1 MKKENYSFLKFCC
14 LILFA
19 LFAVNVSAQV
29 YKHNFGTINLVYPYN
44 VAPAIQNA
52 AITNSVWTNS
62 NGSWAALL
70 GSTGNGMGVNTNATT
85 ATTVTL
91 NFDVASGNTL
101 TLTSFNFWRKRTP
114 SATRTWTMSVNGT
127 QVGTETLTSAN
138 TTGASIG
145 LQTLTTPM
153 VLTGSVTITIV
164 LNNPPSGGNGSFVID
179 DFELNGTVGTACTPP
194 TVTSISPASGPAG
207 TVITITGN
215 GFEAGAG
222 TSSVKFNGVE
232 AAGFTVVSA
241 TSIKA
246 VVPAGVTTGAINIT
260 TDGCSTNAQ
269 NFTAITTNC
278 ASSGGTDIY
287 ISELYDQREQSG
299 GMIEIYN
306 PTANAINL
314 NGYTLKRY
322 GNAGDTTPTYT
333 LNMTGSIPSE
343 STYLIAC
350 DTPLQNFCATP
361 PANAMLDN
369 GSGGSG
375 FNGNDK
381 FELLKNNAVIDLVL
395 VPFTGPGFTLIRK
408 PDAVAPSATYVE
420 GEWNNTQHGT
430 AYLPV
435 YCADLGNHTVN
446 ALPLAAITT
455 QPVSDSKCE
464 NGQAQ
469 FSVAVSNA
477 AGFTYQWKVLNAAG
491 NWVNVVNDANYT
503 GANTATLTVNQIPLS
518 FNLNQYYCAIS
529 SATCTLVSNAVQL
542 TVSPIPVVV
551 INYLTQPTCTTTTG
565 SFDVVPSVGTNLTYS
580 FNGGPFQAGTTFTGI
595 APGSYNLEVKSAA
608 NCSATVS
615 VVINPTPAAPTQ
627 PVLVSAAPATC
638 TATTG
643 TITVTA
649 PVGAGLTYSIDGVNF
664 VTTTTFNVTP
674 GNYTVT
680 VKNAAGCTNTN
691 TTTVAPAPAGPAQPV
706 LVAAAP
712 ATCTSTTGTITV
724 TAPVGAGLTYSI
736 DGVNFVTTTTFNV
749 TPGNYTVT
757 VKNAAGCTNTNTTT
771 VAPAPAGPAQPVLVA
786 AAPATCT
793 STTGTITVT
802 APVGAGLTY
811 SIDGVNFVT
820 TTTFNVTPGNYT
832 VTVKNAAGCTN
843 TNTTTVAPA
852 PAGPAQPVLV
862 AAAPA
867 TCTSTTGTI
876 TVTAPVGAGL
886 TYSIDGVNFVTTTT
900 FNVTPGNY
908 TVTVKNAAG
917 CTNTN
922 TTTVAPAPAG
932 PAQPVLVAA
941 APATCTSTTG
951 TITVTAPVG
960 AGLTYSIDGVNFV
973 TTTTFNVTPGNYT
986 VTVKNAAGCTN
997 TNTTTVAPAPTGPS
1011 QPVLASTAPV
1021 CGAANGTITVTAP
1034 VGTGFTYSIDGI
1046 TFQTATTFTTAP
1058 GNYTVTVKNAAGC
1071 TNTNTVTV
1079 APSSGTSIDVTGL
1092 QGCEDTAFGKN
1103 YILNALP
1110 VNGSFDINTA
1120 TFEWRNE
1127 SGAVVSTTGNTFNVT
1142 EYLAGISNP
1151 SFPMDFVVKVTSA
1164 AGCQNTHTFTVQAA
1178 LCSIPKGISPNNDG
1192 KNDRFDLT
1200 GFSISK
1206 LEIFNRYGRKVYSRS
1221 NYSNEWV
1228 GQDNNANELP
1238 TGTYYYMIETGSE
1251 SKTGWVYINREE

>member
-852 PAGPAQPVLV
+852 P
-862 AAAPA
+862 
-867 TCTSTTGTI
+867 
-876 TVTAPVGAGL
+876 
-886 TYSIDGVNFVTTTT
+886 
-900 FNVTPGNY
+900 
-908 TVTVKNAAG
+908 
-917 CTNTN
+917 
-922 TTTVAPAPAG
+922 
-932 PAQPVLVAA
+932 
-941 APATCTSTTG
+941 
-951 TITVTAPVG
+951 
-960 AGLTYSIDGVNFV
+960 
-973 TTTTFNVTPGNYT
+973 
-986 VTVKNAAGCTN
+986 
-997 TNTTTVAPAPTGPS
+997 TGPS